1 MKKFL
6 LIGIV
11 VLALAAIAFVT
22 LLPGKKAAPT
32 AAAAAVT
39 EKTAVTATA
48 TRNLA
53 PGEFL
58 ASRDIAWV
66 ETPADKAPAQ
76 AVIKSSQAEQDL
88 SGALVVKPL
97 AKGSVLRAGDFLS
110 RDVPE
115 FLSAVLTP
123 GMRAFTIEVDSV
135 TGGAGLLRAGNR
147 VDVILAS
154 QSDPSKSR
162 SVAMRNFDVAQT
174 LLSNRRVIAV
184 NRTIEPQGFGLDPK
198 ADGKVMRN
206 VTNNVN
212 QKGTV
217 TLEVTPK
224 DVEILTVARS
234 NGQLS
239 LSLRD
244 AALADTASAEDQE
257 RTLTRIKEIVPQ
269 RAASAQAPVVKT
281 FYGSANEPPQQ

>member
-1 MKKFL
+1 MKKILFF
-6 LIGIV
+6 V
-11 VLALAAIAFVT
+11 VVVVALAAVAVMV
-22 LLPGKKAAPT
+22 LRPAATSTPV
-32 AAAAAVT
+32 AAAAVMQP
-39 EKTAVTATA
+39 KVVVASAA
-48 TRNLA
+48 RSLQ
-53 PGEFL
+53 PGGFL
-58 ASRDIAWV
+58 SSRDIAWV
-66 ETPADKAPAQ
+66 EVEAQ
-76 AVIKSSQAEQDL
+76 AAQETAVRQTAQAQTQL
-88 SGALVVKPL
+88 SGALLVKPL
-97 AKGSVLRAGDFLS
+97 EKGAVVRNGDFLS

-135 TGGAGLLRAGNR
+135 TGGAGLLRPGNR

-154 QSDPSKSR
+154 QSDPNKSR

-174 LLSNRRVIAV
+174 LLTNRRVIAV
-184 NRTIEPQGFGLDPK
+184 DRTIEPQGFGVDPK
-198 ADGKVMRN
+198 ADPKVVRN
-206 VTNNVN
+206 VTPNIN

-244 AALADTASAEDQE
+244 AAMASITNEEAA
-257 RTLTRIKEIVPQ
+257 RTLTRIKDIVPQ
-269 RAASAQAPVVKT
+269 RAAAAAAPTVKT
-281 FYGSANEPPQQ
+281 YYGSASEPPQP

>member
-1 MKKFL
+1 MKKIL
-6 LIGIV
+6 LFV
-11 VLALAAIAFVT
+11 VVAAALAVVAVMV
-22 LLPGKKAAPT
+22 LRPAAKSTPV
-32 AAAAAVT
+32 AAAAVMQT
-39 EKTAVTATA
+39 KVVVASA
-48 TRNLA
+48 TRSLQ
-53 PGEFL
+53 PGDFL
-58 ASRDIAWV
+58 SSRDIAWV
-66 ETPADKAPAQ
+66 EVSAQQAQETAVRQSAQ
-76 AVIKSSQAEQDL
+76 AQTQL

-97 AKGSVLRAGDFLS
+97 EKGAVVRNGDFLS

-135 TGGAGLLRAGNR
+135 TGGAGLLRPGNR

-154 QSDPSKSR
+154 QSDPNKSR

-174 LLSNRRVIAV
+174 LLTNRRVIAV
-184 NRTIEPQGFGLDPK
+184 DRTIEPQGFGVDPK
-198 ADGKVMRN
+198 ADPKVVRH
-206 VTNNVN
+206 VSTNIN

-224 DVEILTVARS
+224 DVEILTVARA

-244 AALADTASAEDQE
+244 AAMASASGDEAE
-257 RTLTRIKEIVPQ
+257 RTLTRIKDIVPQ
-269 RAASAQAPVVKT
+269 RAAAAAPTVKT
-281 FYGSANEPPQQ
+281 YYGASSEPPQP